1 MIVRQHR
8 KRRVCRRG
16 GDVRHRRSER
26 GSPQNRITWSGVW
39 DTMVKRANHPW
50 RRFYTGR
57 SASGAKLAE
66 PSNGKRRLEGKGI
79 AIESGLQDYLRCIN
93 EAPLLD
99 ADEERELGRM
109 VRAEAGA
116 SDRLRKGQ
124 ISYETFEEIRHHAQE
139 ARTQMVRSNLRLV
152 VNIAKQFANRGL
164 PLSDLI
170 EEGNLG
176 LLRAVEGY
184 DPSHETRFSTYAS
197 WWIKQAIKRALINGV
212 QSIHIPAYMVEQIS
226 RWKQA
231 TAQLEDKLGRP
242 PVFEEMCQYLDIKPR
257 KARIIRKAIRAVSN
271 PTRATEQEE
280 GLTLSEM
287 IADDKTPPPDELVIN
302 EFNAETV
309 RRLLDKLDERES
321 TILRLRFGLD
331 GSAPVSLTDLVR
343 QAGIDA
349 RQLCDRA
356 KSAVRDSGDTL
367 LQQAIDRAFDPDRPG
382 PVSMEELAAELGCE
396 AAYLGQ
402 RLASLYDSLEGHE
415 RAWVGLRFGL
425 VPHEGMTLKEIGR
438 KIGLTR
444 ERVRQIEHEAL
455 EKMNRML
462 NGDADEDA
470 GATAGQLK

>member
-1 MIVRQHR
+1 MI
-8 KRRVCRRG
+8 
-16 GDVRHRRSER
+16 
-26 GSPQNRITWSGVW
+26 
-39 DTMVKRANHPW
+39 KRANHPW

-66 PSNGKRRLEGKGI
+66 PPDGKRRLEGKGI
-79 AIESGLQDYLRCIN
+79 AIETGLQDYLRCIN

-99 ADEERELGRM
+99 AARERELGRM

-124 ISYETFEEIRHHAQE
+124 INYENFEQIRHHAQE

-197 WWIKQAIKRALINGV
+197 WWIKQAIKRALINSV

-242 PVFEEMCQYLDIKPR
+242 PILEEMCQYLGIKPR

-287 IADDKTPPPDELVIN
+287 IADDKTPQPDELVIS
-302 EFNAETV
+302 EFNAEAV
-309 RRLLDKLDERES
+309 RHLLGRLDERES

-331 GSAPVSLTDLVR
+331 GSAPVSLADLVR
-343 QAGIDA
+343 QAAIDA
-349 RQLCDRA
+349 GQLCDRA
-356 KSAVRDSGDTL
+356 KNAVRDCGDTV
-367 LQQAIDRAFDPDRPG
+367 LQQAIDRTFDPGRPG
-382 PVSMEELAAELGCE
+382 PVPLADLAAELGC
-396 AAYLGQ
+396 AATYLSK
-402 RLASLYDSLEGHE
+402 RLADLYDSLEGHE
-415 RAWVGLRFGL
+415 RVWVGLRFGL

-455 EKMNRML
+455 DKMNRML
-462 NGDADEDA
+462 NGDEDDQPA
-470 GATAGQLK
+470 APPVR

>member
-1 MIVRQHR
+1 
-8 KRRVCRRG
+8 
-16 GDVRHRRSER
+16 
-26 GSPQNRITWSGVW
+26 
-39 DTMVKRANHPW
+39 MVKRANHPW
-50 RRFYTGR
+50 RRFYSGG

-66 PSNGKRRLEGKGI
+66 PPAGKRRLEGKGI
-79 AIESGLQDYLRCIN
+79 AIEAGLQDYLRCIN

-99 ADEERELGRM
+99 AAKERELGDM

-124 ISYETFEEIRHHAQE
+124 INYETFEQIRHYAQQ

-152 VNIAKQFANRGL
+152 VNIAKQFASRGL

-197 WWIKQAIKRALINGV
+197 WWIKQAIKRALINSV

-226 RWKQA
+226 RWRQA
-231 TAQLEDKLGRP
+231 AAQLEDKLGRP
-242 PVFEEMCQYLDIKPR
+242 PGLEEMCQYLEIKPR
-257 KARIIRKAIRAVSN
+257 KARIIRKAIRAVSS

-287 IADDKTPPPDELVIN
+287 IADDKTPQPDELVIS
-302 EFNAETV
+302 EFNTEAV
-309 RRLLDKLDERES
+309 RDLLDRLDGRES

-331 GSAPVSLTDLVR
+331 GSVPASLADVAR
-343 QAGIDA
+343 QAEIDA
-349 RQLCDRA
+349 AELCERVKEA
-356 KSAVRDSGDTL
+356 IRDSRDAL
-367 LQQAIDRAFDPDRPG
+367 LQQAIDRTFDPGRPE
-382 PVSMEELAAELGCE
+382 PVSMEELAAELGCT
-396 AAYLGQ
+396 AAFLGG
-402 RLASLYDSLEGHE
+402 RLASLYESLEGHE
-415 RAWVGLRFGL
+415 RVSVGLRFGL

-462 NGDADEDA
+462 SGDEDDEA
-470 GATAGQLK
+470 AAPPVT